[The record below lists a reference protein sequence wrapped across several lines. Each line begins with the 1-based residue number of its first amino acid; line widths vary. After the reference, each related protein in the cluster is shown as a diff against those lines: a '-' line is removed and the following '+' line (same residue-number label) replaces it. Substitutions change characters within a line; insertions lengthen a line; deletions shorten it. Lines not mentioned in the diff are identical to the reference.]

1 MKNQINEQ
9 LNNDL
14 QNAQK
19 QIDSHRIEIE
29 ALTNK
34 NTQLHLDLENR
45 VRIFIY

>member
-1 MKNQINEQ
+1 LKNQINEQ

-19 QIDSHRIEIE
+19 QIDSYRIEIE
-29 ALTNK
+29 TLTNK